1 MRLRTL
7 DRAAHCWL
15 IAEKHF
21 DIYLRIRVY
30 GTTQLVGRV
39 DIDPRGLL
47 VRGGE
52 LYRTRRGPE
61 GRARNGK
68 PTGGRAY
75 GYIAARDSVSG
86 ERAIHREQAETVRR
100 IFTWYAGGKPPPRW
114 IAAKLNEEGVPSPG
128 SVWNRTSDRLN
139 AKRKRGWVATAAPRP
154 APKPQRHEA
163 RALFAEL
170 LGGQVK
176 VRKEGEAVFARLELD
191 ASVLLAAAGNSRQS
205 KDFQF
210 GSGGPLLNWK
220 SMKTKDIC
228 IR

>member
-1 MRLRTL
+1 LLKNTSIFICECAYTVRPSLSGASISTL
-7 DRAAHCWL
+7 VVCWCAA
-15 IAEKHF
+15 AN
-21 DIYLRIRVY
+21 YA
-30 GTTQLVGRV
+30 GRV
-39 DIDPRGLL
+39 AGSKA
-47 VRGGE
+47 
-52 LYRTRRGPE
+52 
-61 GRARNGK
+61 ARDGK
-68 PTGGRAY
+68 PTGGRVY

-86 ERAIHREQAETVRR
+86 ERAIHRGQAETVRR
-100 IFTWYAGGKPPPRW
+100 IFTWYAGGKSPRW

-210 GSGGPLLNWK
+210 GSGGR
-220 SMKTKDIC
+220 I
-228 IR
+228 